1 MKKCGII
8 GDMTLLSK
16 DDHLEFTK
24 IINYLT
30 EKNYTFCI
38 DNKDN
43 YNLDFA
49 KKNFIKLSSSNFKE
63 LNIIL
68 FLNGDINFLNK
79 FFNILILNLDIKLY
93 LFTYKYWKS
102 LEGWFEFN
110 DTKFIKSEYF
120 ITKSFDSFK
129 MNFEV
134 NKFEDKLNKLM
145 NPLDVIEEE
154 NEDTSL
160 ETE

>member
-1 MKKCGII
+1 M
-8 GDMTLLSK
+8 
-16 DDHLEFTK
+16 
-24 IINYLT
+24 
-30 EKNYTFCI
+30 
-38 DNKDN
+38 
-43 YNLDFA
+43 
-49 KKNFIKLSSSNFKE
+49 
-63 LNIIL
+63 

-110 DTKFIKSEYF
+110 DTKFIKNEYF

-160 ETE
+160 ETD